1 MVLNGKLQR
10 VLGGICAAGCL
21 LSANCAVEAA
31 EPAIVNVKDFGAVGD
46 GKHDDRPAFLQ
57 AIAEVGKLR
66 QQGRASVTIQVPA
79 GAYRLEMPAGASAKE
94 QHLPLVTLNDVT
106 LAGTPGTELV
116 FGSALHGGIAL
127 NRTRNV
133 TIRDLALDFDP
144 LPFTQGTVVAV
155 DPKKHSI
162 DFEVEEGYSS
172 PVAPHMLN
180 TKKQKTKNVAYLYDP
195 KTGRKLNQFYD
206 QYVRTPVEVLK
217 NGRYRLITDNEV
229 KDAMVGTRLVYIG
242 RRKAPA
248 VSFDHAVDT
257 KAERITVY
265 SAPST
270 GFQLITTDNIT
281 VDHCT
286 IVPRPNSGRL
296 FSTNA
301 DGLHAK
307 WCRTGATV
315 SNCDFSGMG
324 DDSVNI
330 GGTYQSILKRMDDHS
345 LIVEAHGSLKEP
357 DPEIVYMDR
366 TTMGHVSLGRLKRI
380 KGAKLDGHKRP
391 CMLLTFEN
399 VLPEFI
405 TQQETGNR
413 NTCHMIIN
421 LNACGRGAKVI
432 NNYFHDHR
440 VRGVLMRAP
449 NSLIK
454 GNRFERLAGPAI
466 IVGNDNGFLIEGP
479 SPDHTIVEDN
489 LCVEVERTNIM
500 AYASAKPQTEA
511 ATQGVIGLV
520 IRNNRFEKLGGPN
533 CYGRGTVGEA
543 LSLRNTSAVIE
554 GNAIGSHVG
563 PEYAC
568 PVVSL
573 GLNGHLE
580 WKANTVDGRAFDAS
594 RDVAEK

>member
-1 MVLNGKLQR
+1 MILNGKLKR
-10 VLGGICAAGCL
+10 VLGGLCAAGCL
-21 LSANCAVEAA
+21 LSTGRAMEAA
-31 EPAIVNVKDFGAVGD
+31 EPAIVNVKDFGAIGD
-46 GKHDDRPAFLQ
+46 GKRDDRPAFLQ
-57 AIAEVGKLR
+57 AIAEAGKLR
-66 QQGRASVTIQVPA
+66 QGNKGPVTIQVPT
-79 GAYRLEMPAGASAKE
+79 GTFRLEMPDGASTREK
-94 QHLPLVTLNDVT
+94 HLSLVKLTNVT
-106 LAGTPGTELV
+106 LAGSAGTELV
-116 FGSALHGGIAL
+116 FGSAFHGGIGL
-127 NRTRNV
+127 NRTQNV

-155 DPKKHSI
+155 NSRKHYI
-162 DFEVEEGYSS
+162 DFELESGYPS
-172 PVAPHMLN
+172 PIAPHMLN
-180 TKKQKTKNVAYLYDP
+180 TKKRKTKNVAYLYDP

-206 QYVRTPVEVLK
+206 QYVRTPVVDLG
-217 NGRYRLITDNEV
+217 NNRYRLITDNEV
-229 KDAMVGTRLVYIG
+229 KKAMVGTRLVYIG

-248 VSFDHAVDT
+248 VSFDHAVNST
-257 KAERITVY
+257 AEQITVY

-270 GFQLITTDNIT
+270 GFQLISTDNIT

-330 GGTYQSILKRMDDHS
+330 GGTYQSILKRVDDHS
-345 LIVEAHGSLKEP
+345 LIVQAHGSLTEP
-357 DPEIVYMDR
+357 GPEIVYMDR
-366 TTMGHVSLGRLKRI
+366 NTMGHISLGPLKRI
-380 KGAKLDGHKRP
+380 KGTKLDGHKRP

-399 VLPEFI
+399 ELPDFI

-421 LNACGRGAKVI
+421 LNACGRGAKVL

-440 VRGVLMRAP
+440 VRGILMRAP
-449 NSLIK
+449 NSMIK

-479 SPDHTIVEDN
+479 SPDNTVVEEN

-511 ATQGVIGLV
+511 ATKGVIGLV

-543 LSLRNTSAVIE
+543 LSLRNTEAVIV
-554 GNAIGSHVG
+554 GNTIGSHVS

-568 PVVSL
+568 PMMSL
-573 GLNGHLE
+573 GINGRLE
-580 WKANTVDGRAFDAS
+580 WHGNTVNGRPFDS
-594 RDVAEK
+594 GQDVAKK